1 MARKSNVKAASLSTG
16 DAETKEV
23 IDVNLASQA
32 GDEPKATDSDDAN
45 VDADDI
51 VNEDN
56 TEQTPSTAPSVA
68 PSEKPKATG
77 SDDANVDADDI
88 VTEDNTEQTPSTA
101 PSVTPSENPTVKPS
115 EEDPAP
121 AVDHKELTKSLA
133 AATGIGG
140 LDIDKILAECKTA
153 DDKKKAYERVLWHVG
168 RIKSCNVES
177 HLMHQ
182 GRYNQDGSESKLVKD
197 LKTAFGQK

>member
-32 GDEPKATDSDDAN
+32 GDEPKVISEDI
-45 VDADDI
+45 VADD
-51 VNEDN
+51 N
-56 TEQTPSTAPSVA
+56 EQTPSAAPAETPSVA
-68 PSEKPKATG
+68 PSEKP
-77 SDDANVDADDI
+77 
-88 VTEDNTEQTPSTA
+88 
-101 PSVTPSENPTVKPS
+101 TVKPGG
-115 EEDPAP
+115 EGPAP

-140 LDIDKILAECKTA
+140 LDIDKILAECKTV

>member
-1 MARKSNVKAASLSTG
+1 MARKSNVKDVSLSTG

-32 GDEPKATDSDDAN
+32 GDEPKATVVAAGDDAN
-45 VDADDI
+45 IDADD
-51 VNEDN
+51 
-56 TEQTPSTAPSVA
+56 T
-68 PSEKPKATG
+68 
-77 SDDANVDADDI
+77 
-88 VTEDNTEQTPSTA
+88 VTEDNTEQTPSVA
-101 PSVTPSENPTVKPS
+101 PSVAPSEKPTVKPGG
-115 EEDPAP
+115 EDPAP
-121 AVDHKELTKSLA
+121 AVDHKELTKSLS

-140 LDIDKILAECKTA
+140 LDIDKILAECKTD

-168 RIKSCNVES
+168 RIKSCNIES

-182 GRYNQDGSESKLVKD
+182 GRYNQDGSESKLIKD

>member
-16 DAETKEV
+16 DTETKEV

-32 GDEPKATDSDDAN
+32 GDAPKAA
-45 VDADDI
+45 
-51 VNEDN
+51 
-56 TEQTPSTAPSVA
+56 
-68 PSEKPKATG
+68 G
-77 SDDANVDADDI
+77 SDDADDT

-101 PSVTPSENPTVKPS
+101 PAETPSVAPSVAPSEKPTVKPGG
-115 EEDPAP
+115 EDPASP
-121 AVDHKELTKSLA
+121 VDHKELTKSLA

-140 LDIDKILAECKTA
+140 LDIDKILAECKTD

-168 RIKSCNVES
+168 RIKSCNIES

>member
-1 MARKSNVKAASLSTG
+1 MARKSNVKDVSLSTG

-32 GDEPKATDSDDAN
+32 GDEPKATVVAAGDDAN
-45 VDADDI
+45 IDADD
-51 VNEDN
+51 
-56 TEQTPSTAPSVA
+56 TRYSTLRPQNQA
-68 PSEKPKATG
+68 G
-77 SDDANVDADDI
+77 DDANIDADDT
-88 VTEDNTEQTPSTA
+88 VTEDNTEQTPSVA
-101 PSVTPSENPTVKPS
+101 PSVAPSEKPTVKPGG
-115 EEDPAP
+115 EDPAP
-121 AVDHKELTKSLA
+121 AVDHKELTKSLS

-140 LDIDKILAECKTA
+140 LDIDKILAECKTD

-168 RIKSCNVES
+168 RIKSCNIES

-182 GRYNQDGSESKLVKD
+182 GRYNQDGSESKLIKD

>member
-1 MARKSNVKAASLSTG
+1 MARKSSVKAASLSTD
-16 DAETKEV
+16 DAAQETKEV

-32 GDEPKATDSDDAN
+32 GDEPKVVSED
-45 VDADDI
+45 VVADDS
-51 VNEDN
+51 VTEDN

-68 PSEKPKATG
+68 PSE
-77 SDDANVDADDI
+77 S
-88 VTEDNTEQTPSTA
+88 
-101 PSVTPSENPTVKPS
+101 PTVKPGT
-115 EEDPAP
+115 EDPEP
-121 AVDHKELTKSLA
+121 PTVDNKELTKSLA

-140 LDIDKILAECKTA
+140 LDIDKILAECKTD

-168 RIKSCNVES
+168 RIKSCNIES

-182 GRYNQDGSESKLVKD
+182 GRFNQDGTESKLVKD

>member
-32 GDEPKATDSDDAN
+32 GDEPKATVSDDAN
-45 VDADDI
+45 VVADD
-51 VNEDN
+51 
-56 TEQTPSTAPSVA
+56 S
-68 PSEKPKATG
+68 
-77 SDDANVDADDI
+77 
-88 VTEDNTEQTPSTA
+88 VTEDNTEQTPNVA
-101 PSVTPSENPTVKPS
+101 PSESTTVKPGK
-115 EEDPAP
+115 EDQEPTT
-121 AVDHKELTKSLA
+121 VDNKELTKSLA

-140 LDIDKILAECKTA
+140 LDIDKILAECKTD

-168 RIKSCNVES
+168 RIKSCNIES

-182 GRYNQDGSESKLVKD
+182 GRFNQDGTESKLVKD
-197 LKTAFGQK
+197 LKIAFGQK

>member
-1 MARKSNVKAASLSTG
+1 MARKSNVKAASLSTD
-16 DAETKEV
+16 DAAKETKEV

-32 GDEPKATDSDDAN
+32 GDEPNVISEDA
-45 VDADDI
+45 VADDSVI
-51 VNEDN
+51 EDN

-68 PSEKPKATG
+68 PSEKP
-77 SDDANVDADDI
+77 
-88 VTEDNTEQTPSTA
+88 
-101 PSVTPSENPTVKPS
+101 TVKPGG
-115 EEDPAP
+115 EGPAP

-140 LDIDKILAECKTA
+140 LDIDKILAECKTN

-168 RIKSCNVES
+168 RIKSCNIES

-182 GRYNQDGSESKLVKD
+182 GRFNQDGTESKLVKD
-197 LKTAFGQK
+197 LKTAFSQK